1 MALFDWDNDGDKD
14 IFDDS
19 FEYYL
24 FNSHKEK
31 KNSCSDEEAL
41 GCLGIIFAPVL
52 LLLLLSMIFDMFS
65 SIF

>member
-24 FNSHKEK
+24 FNSHRK
-31 KNSCSDEEAL
+31 KDKNNSCSDEEAL
-41 GCLGIIFAPVL
+41 GCLGIIFAPIL
-52 LLLLLSMIFDMFS
+52 LLFVLSMIFDMFS
-65 SIF
+65 